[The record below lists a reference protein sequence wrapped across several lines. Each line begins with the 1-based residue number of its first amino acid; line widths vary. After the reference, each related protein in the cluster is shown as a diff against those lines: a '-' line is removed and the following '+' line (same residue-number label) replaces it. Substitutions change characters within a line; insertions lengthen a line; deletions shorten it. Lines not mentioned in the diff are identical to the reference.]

1 MVDALAS
8 GDEAVRARSEKSQ
21 ATWQEARQALGD
33 RRPAAAE
40 SGEWDRFWECHI
52 EPDWLLIWDE
62 TEENDSGSPHAL
74 SRGVADCPEET
85 PPRDTGRLGRFH
97 EVAPI

>member
-62 TEENDSGSPHAL
+62 TEEMLTPGSHWN
-74 SRGVADCPEET
+74 
-85 PPRDTGRLGRFH
+85 PRRSLRMIR
-97 EVAPI
+97 ARRMR